1 MFALFVLS
9 FNNWIVDRFHY
20 IFYSNYIV
28 PYTTRSRIPFI
39 THPRIPRFFPTISL
53 IITNV
58 IPNVPHC
65 SSKNSPKFSSFLSFL
80 FVINNNT
87 PPLIPLEI
95 ISSEKFHR
103 PILSFISDHHLGY
116 YIVKPFRSSTFN
128 RLKKKKNNRFV
139 SPFTHP
145 FTDKLETPFQSKL
158 SKIENSERVSK
169 TWQTRIRAREEIP
182 RTFGQCEPN
191 ITAVSA
197 GDSNRSNQG
206 GEEEG

>member
-28 PYTTRSRIPFI
+28 PYSTRSRIPLI
-39 THPRIPRFFPTISL
+39 TRPRIPRFFPTISL

-116 YIVKPFRSSTFN
+116 YIVKPFRSSTYN
-128 RLKKKKNNRFV
+128 RPKKKRKKEQSFRF
-139 SPFTHP
+139 SIYPSFH
-145 FTDKLETPFQSKL
+145 
-158 SKIENSERVSK
+158 
-169 TWQTRIRAREEIP
+169 
-182 RTFGQCEPN
+182 G
-191 ITAVSA
+191 
-197 GDSNRSNQG
+197 
-206 GEEEG
+206 